1 MRRALFAILL
11 LGLLASVPATTWAA
25 TPPDRIRAILR
36 DCEDDGSLSGSYRP
50 SELRDAVRN
59 IGTDL
64 DQYSDCRDVI
74 SAAVLQEVSGG
85 NAPGAGGSGTGG
97 GSAGAPATGA
107 APAAGGAVPS
117 GGAGSNAGA
126 GSTGG
131 PGSSGATV
139 GGGRFGGAGTLAPED
154 RGEIEALE
162 KGRHTAP
169 GPTVVGGTALDVAA
183 PRGVAAVI
191 AHDLPT
197 PVLVALA
204 ALALGTLAAALPPLR
219 RRVRARRA
227 A

>member
-11 LGLLASVPATTWAA
+11 LGLIVPAPATTWAA
-25 TPPDRIRAILR
+25 TSPDRIRAILR

-85 NAPGAGGSGTGG
+85 NRPDAGTGTPGAPGAG
-97 GSAGAPATGA
+97 AGPAG
-107 APAAGGAVPS
+107 GGAVSS
-117 GGAGSNAGA
+117 GGADSDGGA
-126 GSTGG
+126 AS
-131 PGSSGATV
+131 PGATV
-139 GGGRFGGAGTLAPED
+139 GVGRFGGAGTLAPQD
-154 RGEIEALE
+154 RGEIDALE
-162 KGRHTAP
+162 VGRHTAP
-169 GPTVVGGTALDVAA
+169 GPTVVGGSALDVSA

-227 A
+227 AY